1 MSEIHVGR
9 LARAVVAAAAV
20 AVAGLNTGVAAS
32 AEAAKVRIAMLVA
45 DSMLPAM
52 YANEKGYFKDAGI
65 EAELIPVQ
73 GGPAVVAAIASGEAE
88 VGYAAVVPPINGRL
102 NGVPVKLF
110 AVLSHET
117 NEARGIYIAASGKS
131 GIKTIAD
138 VKGKKISFNANGGL
152 CELAWRDHLA
162 AAGLKIED
170 AEVVVLPFPEQE
182 PALDQGNIDAVCT
195 INPFYASMKA
205 NAGLGLADLAA
216 GMLADLSTPLIS
228 DGLFANEEWLG
239 ANAETAANILRV
251 MDKARTELLAD
262 RAALEAAVVK
272 HMELSPE
279 AAKGFIL
286 PVVKKEMNI
295 GPGDVQRVLDA
306 MIRNGMQQGP
316 LKAEDFSIDLKY

>member
-1 MSEIHVGR
+1 MSLLRLSR
-9 LARAVVAAAAV
+9 LARATFAAAV
-20 AVAGLNTGVAAS
+20 VAGMAFGIS
-32 AEAAKVRIAMLVA
+32 AGAIAENAKVRIAMLVA

-65 EAELIPVQ
+65 DAELIPVQ
-73 GGPAVVAAIASGEAE
+73 GGPAVVAAVAAGEAE

-110 AVLSHET
+110 LVLSHET

-131 GIKTIAD
+131 GIKDLAG

-170 AEVVVLPFPEQE
+170 TEVVVLPFPEQE
-182 PALDQGNIDAVCT
+182 AALDQGNIDAVCT

-205 NAGLGLADLAA
+205 NANLGLADLAA

-228 DGLFANEEWLG
+228 DGLFAKDEWLS
-239 ANAETAANILRV
+239 ANTETAQKIAQV

-262 RAALEAAVVK
+262 RTALEAAAVK

-279 AAKGFIL
+279 AAKSFVL

-295 GPGDVQRVLDA
+295 APGDVQRVLDA
-306 MIRNGMQQGP
+306 MIRNGMQQGE

>member
-1 MSEIHVGR
+1 MSKLR
-9 LARAVVAAAAV
+9 LSRLMRAGLIAAAAV
-20 AVAGLNTGVAAS
+20 AVTLGAS
-32 AEAAKVRIAMLVA
+32 AGAIAENAKVRIAMLVA

-52 YANEKGYFKDAGI
+52 YANEKGNFAGAGI
-65 EAELIPVQ
+65 DAELIPVQ

-88 VGYAAVVPPINGRL
+88 VGYSAVVPPINGRL

-110 AVLSHET
+110 LVLSHET

-131 GIKTIAD
+131 GIKDIAG

-162 AAGLKIED
+162 AGGLKIED
-170 AEVVVLPFPEQE
+170 TEVVVLPFPEQE
-182 PALDQGNIDAVCT
+182 AALDQGNIDAVCT

-205 NAGLGLADLAA
+205 NANLGLTDIAA

-228 DGLFANEEWLG
+228 DGMFANEEWLG
-239 ANAETAANILRV
+239 ANEETAKKIAQV

-262 RAALEAAVVK
+262 RAALEAAAVK
-272 HMELSPE
+272 HMELTPE
-279 AAKGFIL
+279 AAKGFTL
-286 PVVKKEMNI
+286 PVVKKEMNVAA
-295 GPGDVQRVLDA
+295 GDVQRVLDA
-306 MIRNGMQQGP
+306 MIRNGMQQGE